1 MWKGMN
7 RFLRK
12 KGRLDNLLIEFEDS
26 LLLIVDVVQLAQ
38 NLRSKLKQFI
48 DVEDSVV
55 YLADTDRS
63 WRSFQP
69 VDSAVANPS
78 GLPPIDEGSRTA
90 NWLAVNHEVLVLS
103 ERSAVT
109 DYLRDELHPFLA
121 RGLKLAFPLNSMD
134 RLIGIVFVHPGP
146 TPLNAEQS
154 AKLKL
159 LGRQAG
165 LAFGNALLFRERLRQ
180 NERMYRA
187 EQLATMGEFAAGI
200 AHELRNPLTAIR
212 STVQFLADDFKDGSE
227 QQRLSQG
234 VLDEVDRLNTILGHL
249 LSLARPAE
257 TKPTEVDLEREIAK
271 CVAFVAT
278 KARSQQVEVQVE
290 CDEGLPHL
298 FVDPTE
304 LQQVLLNIMMNGLQ
318 AMPEGGTLSI
328 KASRPDETRRSAV
341 SRSHRI
347 LIKITDEGPGV
358 PDELREKVF
367 EPFFTT
373 KSGGTGLGLAICG
386 SIVKRYD
393 GDVWI
398 ERTESGGTSVNI
410 ALSPE

>member
-1 MWKGMN
+1 MWKGLQ

-12 KGRLDNLLIEFEDS
+12 KGRPDDLLIEFEDS
-26 LLLIVDVVQLAQ
+26 LLLIADVVQLAR

-48 DVEDSVV
+48 DVEDAVV

-63 WRSFQP
+63 WRRFSP
-69 VDSAVANPS
+69 VDSAEGSPS
-78 GLPPIDEGSRTA
+78 ALAPIDEGSKTA
-90 NWLAVNHEVLVLS
+90 NWLAVNREVLILS
-103 ERSAVT
+103 ERNAVT
-109 DYLRDELHPFLA
+109 EYLRDELDPFLS
-121 RGLKLAFPLNSMD
+121 RSMQLAFPLISMD
-134 RLIGIVFVHPGP
+134 RLIGVVFLHPGP
-146 TPLNAEQS
+146 TPLNAEQL

-165 LAFGNALLFRERLRQ
+165 LAFGNALLFKERLRQ

-212 STVQFLADDFKDGSE
+212 STVQFLAGEFEGGSE
-227 QQRLSQG
+227 RQKLSEG
-234 VLDEVDRLNTILGHL
+234 ILDEVDRLNTILGHL

-278 KARSQQVEVQVE
+278 KARSQHVEVRVE
-290 CDEGLPHL
+290 CKEALPHL

-304 LQQVLLNIMMNGLQ
+304 LQQVLLNVMMNGLQ
-318 AMPEGGTLSI
+318 AMPDGGTLSI
-328 KASRPDETRRSAV
+328 KARCLDETTRSML

-347 LIKITDEGPGV
+347 LVEITDQGPGI

-393 GDVWI
+393 GEVWI

-410 ALSPE
+410 ALCSE

>member
-1 MWKGMN
+1 MWKGIN

-12 KGRLDNLLIEFEDS
+12 KGRPDDLLIEFEDS
-26 LLLIVDVVQLAQ
+26 LLLIADVVQLAR
-38 NLRSKLKQFI
+38 NLRSKLRQFI
-48 DVEDSVV
+48 DVEDAVV

-63 WRSFQP
+63 WRSFRP
-69 VDSAVANPS
+69 VDSVEGESSA
-78 GLPPIDEGSRTA
+78 LPVIDEGSKTA
-90 NWLAVNHEVLVLS
+90 NWLAVNREVLVLS
-103 ERSAVT
+103 ERNAVT
-109 DYLRDELHPFLA
+109 DYLRDELDPFLS
-121 RGLKLAFPLNSMD
+121 RGMKLAFPLISMD
-134 RLIGIVFVHPGP
+134 RLIGVVFVHPGR
-146 TPLNAEQS
+146 TALDAVQL

-212 STVQFLADDFKDGSE
+212 STVQFLAGEFEDGSE
-227 QQRLSQG
+227 RQRLSEG
-234 VLDEVDRLNTILGHL
+234 ILDEVDRLNTILGHL

-257 TKPTEVDLEREIAK
+257 TQPTEVDLEREIAK

-278 KARSQQVEVQVE
+278 KAHHQRVDIEVTCE
-290 CDEGLPHL
+290 EDLPHL

-318 AMPEGGTLSI
+318 AMPDGGTLSI
-328 KASRPDETRRSAV
+328 KASHPDQTRRSAI

-347 LIKITDEGPGV
+347 LVEITDQGPGI

-393 GDVWI
+393 GEVWI
-398 ERTESGGTSVNI
+398 ERAESGGTSVNI
-410 ALSPE
+410 ALCSE